1 MLAFAAFGAID
12 PVAQTQAPPATEI
25 YLAPF
30 TAGEAK
36 TTQIGIIT
44 IERSGVSV
52 GKAVN
57 ITNNPGYDN
66 QPQFLPDS
74 SAVLFSSEP
83 RRQAERHLP
92 LRHHVEECAP
102 RSPARPRTSLSPT
115 MTPDGKT
122 FTTVRGGSSGCGVS
136 TWTDGCRPG
145 VCPRRADR
153 LSRVGVARTTIAAF
167 ILGTQ
172 PRAPTRCS

>member
-1 MLAFAAFGAID
+1 MKRIGLVLAFAAVAASR
-12 PVAQTQAPPATEI
+12 PVAQTPAPPATEI

-30 TAGEAK
+30 VEGEKK

-66 QPQFLPDS
+66 QPCFLPDS
-74 SAVLFSSEP
+74 SGPAVFVQP

-92 LRHHVEECAP
+92 LRHGDQVGDAAHAHATEAVPGRQSCRAAKPSARCAV
-102 RSPARPRTSLSPT
+102 TSS
-115 MTPDGKT
+115 GS
-122 FTTVRGGSSGCGVS
+122 GSSTSMDRTRVWSTRTQAESGITPGIFAQSARGVDS
-136 TWTDGCRPG
+136 WR
-145 VCPRRADR
+145 
-153 LSRVGVARTTIAAF
+153 
-167 ILGTQ
+167 
-172 PRAPTRCS
+172 

>member
-66 QPQFLPDS
+66 QPFFLPDS
-74 SAVLFSSEP
+74 SGVLFSSN
-83 RRQAERHLP
+83 R
-92 LRHHVEECAP
+92 
-102 RSPARPRTSLSPT
+102 
-115 MTPDGKT
+115 DGKQNDIYRYDIAT
-122 FTTVRGGSSGCGVS
+122 KAVTQLTHTPENG
-136 TWTDGCRPG
+136 T
-145 VCPRRADR
+145 RRR
-153 LSRVGVARTTIAAF
+153 
-167 ILGTQ
+167 
-172 PRAPTRCS
+172 